1 MSQASN
7 QFMTIVSMT
16 YTTLL
21 MLQEAAVPADDRL
34 KDLVAHGLVVAG
46 RLIQNYPETG
56 DRWKNKRIIDE
67 WLDQWKDADSGIG
80 YDAAGVW
87 HPVILSNMGQIVIDD
102 LATKVRN
109 PAILPDLIL
118 LRELMNQI
126 SVVLMDTEPLEDEHR
141 LLADSGALVSEIYEI
156 VGYRE

>member
-1 MSQASN
+1 MSRASN
-7 QFMTIVSMT
+7 QFMTITSMT

-21 MLQEAAVPADDRL
+21 MLQEAAVPADERI
-34 KDLVAHGLVVAG
+34 KELVTHSLVVAE
-46 RLIQNYPETG
+46 RLIQGYPETG
-56 DRWKNKRIIDE
+56 TRAKNRKVIDG
-67 WLDQWKDADSGIG
+67 WLDQWKEADSGIG

-109 PAILPDLIL
+109 PIILPDLIL

-126 SVVLMDTEPLEDEHR
+126 TAVLMDAEPLESEFK
-141 LLADSGALVSEIYEI
+141 LLEDSGALVSEIYEI
-156 VGYRE
+156 VGYSV